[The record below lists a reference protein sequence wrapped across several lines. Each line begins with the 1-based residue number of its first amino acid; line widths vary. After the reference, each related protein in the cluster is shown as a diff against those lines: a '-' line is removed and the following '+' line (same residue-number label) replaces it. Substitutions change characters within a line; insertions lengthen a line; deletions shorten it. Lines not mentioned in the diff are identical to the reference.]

1 VYEYELISQTVIDGD
16 AEKVIKL
23 TQKAIHEGYPA
34 ENILEKGLIHG
45 MNLIAEKFRHEKVMI
60 PEVLM
65 STRAM
70 HAGMM
75 TINPY
80 LNKSRSSKE
89 PKVLIGTV
97 AGDLHDIGK
106 NLVILILASIGVEVV
121 DLGIDVSAKK
131 FLQAIR
137 KEKPEYLMMSAL
149 LTTTMPA
156 MREVIEAIEKG
167 GLRSQVKVVIGGGP
181 VTGVF
186 ANEIGADFYFEDAFK
201 VRQYF
206 LESSRKKG

>member
-1 VYEYELISQTVIDGD
+1 MYEYELISQTVIGGD

-23 TQKAIHEGYPA
+23 TQKAINEGYPA

-45 MNLIAEKFRHEKVMI
+45 MDLIAEKFRHEKVMI

-75 TINPY
+75 TINPF
-80 LNKSRSSKE
+80 LNKSCSSKE
-89 PKVLIGTV
+89 PGILIGTV

-106 NLVILILASIGVEVV
+106 NLVILILASIGMEVV
-121 DLGIDVSAKK
+121 DLGIDVSVKK
-131 FLQAIR
+131 FIQAIR
-137 KEKPEYLMMSAL
+137 KEKPGYIMMSAL

-156 MREVIEAIEKG
+156 MREVIEALEKD
-167 GLRSQVKVVIGGGP
+167 GLRSRVKVVIGGGP

-186 ANEIGADFYFEDAFK
+186 AKEIGADFYFEDAFK
-201 VRQYF
+201 VREYF
-206 LESSRKKG
+206 LESRGKKG

>member
-1 VYEYELISQTVIDGD
+1 MYEYELLSQTVIDGD

-23 TQKAIHEGYPA
+23 TQKALNQGYPA
-34 ENILEKGLIHG
+34 DSILENGLIQG
-45 MNLIAEKFRHEKVMI
+45 MNKVADKFKHEKVMI

-75 TINPY
+75 TVNPF
-80 LNKSRSSKE
+80 LKKTQKIREHKL
-89 PKVLIGTV
+89 LIGTV

-106 NLVILILASIGVEVV
+106 KLVTIVLASMGVEII

-131 FLQAIR
+131 FVQAVR
-137 KEKPEYLMMSAL
+137 KEKPGYVMMSAL

-156 MREVIEAIEKG
+156 MREVIEELEKH
-167 GLRSQVKVVIGGGP
+167 GLRSKVKVVIGGGP
-181 VTGVF
+181 VTAVF
-186 ANEIGADFYFEDAFK
+186 ANEIGADFYFEDAFS
-201 VRQYF
+201 VREHF
-206 LESSRKKG
+206 LDKHGES